1 MALANPR
8 SYLELVALAGEKR
21 DVLLKTALEQ
31 QMRPVSFRERSL
43 QVELVEGADAG
54 MVQVLAKRLR
64 EWTGQAW
71 GVSVAARATSGPT
84 IRDVK
89 DQHQAKAEAAA
100 VDDPLVK
107 AILEMFPGSKVTVKS
122 APETIPDEAYEDV
135 FLEEREDD

>member
-1 MALANPR
+1 
-8 SYLELVALAGEKR
+8 
-21 DVLLKTALEQ
+21 
-31 QMRPVSFRERSL
+31 
-43 QVELVEGADAG
+43 
-54 MVQVLAKRLR
+54 MVNVPMKA
-64 EWTGQAW
+64 
-71 GVSVAARATSGPT
+71 SGPT

-135 FLEEREDD
+135 FLEEREDE